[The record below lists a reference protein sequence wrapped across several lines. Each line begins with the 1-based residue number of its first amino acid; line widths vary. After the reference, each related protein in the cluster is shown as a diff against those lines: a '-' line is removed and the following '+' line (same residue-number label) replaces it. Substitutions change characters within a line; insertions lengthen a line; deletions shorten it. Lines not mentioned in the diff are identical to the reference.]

1 MATFYFCDDDDET
14 TATNTLGVS
23 KEHEY
28 GTYPLPVHEN
38 EYGTYPLPD
47 Y

>member
-1 MATFYFCDDDDET
+1 LERERRADSSDDFEQTATFYFCDDDDADP
-14 TATNTLGVS
+14 ATGS
-23 KEHEY
+23 K
-28 GTYPLPVHEN
+28 EN